1 VEVVNVRVQAIAQ
14 TKTPVVRQES
24 KGGSDTEGAIIGRKP
39 VWFGRESVI
48 STLYERELLRAG
60 NRFSGPAV
68 VFQYD
73 STAIIPPD
81 WEAEVDGLGNLI
93 LIDTRA

>member
-1 VEVVNVRVQAIAQ
+1 MVNVRVKAVAQ
-14 TKTPVVRQES
+14 IKTPVFKKES
-24 KGGSDTEGAIIGRKP
+24 KGSSDSEGAIVGRKP
-39 VWFGRESVI
+39 VWFGRQAVT
-48 STLYERELLRAG
+48 STLYQRELLRAG